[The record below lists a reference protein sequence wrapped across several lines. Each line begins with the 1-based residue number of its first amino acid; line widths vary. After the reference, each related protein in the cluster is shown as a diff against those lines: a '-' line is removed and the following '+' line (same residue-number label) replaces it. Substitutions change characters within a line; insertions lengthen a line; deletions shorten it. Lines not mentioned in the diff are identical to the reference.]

1 MNFQKFD
8 EIFNRKNY
16 PVFNENYLPMDD
28 YPCICLSGEKYR
40 NCCKKDVEEA
50 LQHENGEKEC
60 EELKKKYCKN
70 TKKLIST
77 KIVNKAIN
85 KKNIS
90 YCLAEKVFGNCNACN
105 NVKSHTLAKGSILS
119 NLADNNNVLIA
130 FNDHQMIDKKL
141 FDDNIDAY
149 YMDVSIDDA
158 SLAVSYCKDHDRD
171 LFLEIEADG
180 KNQYSH
186 TKIQNLEYA
195 LKSISFQVYYNLE
208 NIKYLAEL
216 IKTSKNVLGS
226 YKGIESKLLMNYSVL
241 VDELFQ
247 LYSLSQMILEDIK
260 EYRQRGK
267 ISKLKTEYFKLPC
280 KKINISCSEVI
291 EEQSINYFINIVNA
305 PEPYIIISYYENE
318 KYITWINAKKKEFE
332 DEKYKSFYMYD
343 FILSFIITNAQNIYM
358 NKCKFNQLSKEEKR
372 FLYLVHR
379 EGTYYIPDNEL
390 KDMNNFFF
398 DR

>member
-1 MNFQKFD
+1 
-8 EIFNRKNY
+8 
-16 PVFNENYLPMDD
+16 MDD

-60 EELKKKYCKN
+60 EELKKIYCKN

-119 NLADNNNVLIA
+119 NLADNDNVLIA

-180 KNQYSH
+180 K
-186 TKIQNLEYA
+186 
-195 LKSISFQVYYNLE
+195 
-208 NIKYLAEL
+208 
-216 IKTSKNVLGS
+216 
-226 YKGIESKLLMNYSVL
+226 
-241 VDELFQ
+241 
-247 LYSLSQMILEDIK
+247 
-260 EYRQRGK
+260 
-267 ISKLKTEYFKLPC
+267 
-280 KKINISCSEVI
+280 INI
-291 EEQSINYFINIVNA
+291 
-305 PEPYIIISYYENE
+305 II
-318 KYITWINAKKKEFE
+318 
-332 DEKYKSFYMYD
+332 
-343 FILSFIITNAQNIYM
+343 Q
-358 NKCKFNQLSKEEKR
+358 KFK
-372 FLYLVHR
+372 
-379 EGTYYIPDNEL
+379 I
-390 KDMNNFFF
+390 
-398 DR
+398 

>member
-1 MNFQKFD
+1 M
-8 EIFNRKNY
+8 
-16 PVFNENYLPMDD
+16 
-28 YPCICLSGEKYR
+28 
-40 NCCKKDVEEA
+40 
-50 LQHENGEKEC
+50 
-60 EELKKKYCKN
+60 
-70 TKKLIST
+70 
-77 KIVNKAIN
+77 
-85 KKNIS
+85 
-90 YCLAEKVFGNCNACN
+90 
-105 NVKSHTLAKGSILS
+105 
-119 NLADNNNVLIA
+119 
-130 FNDHQMIDKKL
+130 
-141 FDDNIDAY
+141 
-149 YMDVSIDDA
+149 SIDDA

-180 KNQYSH
+180 KNQYNH

-208 NIKYLAEL
+208 NIRYLAEL

-226 YKGIESKLLMNYSVL
+226 YKGIESKLLMNYSIL

-247 LYSLSQMILEDIK
+247 LYPLSQMILEDIK
-260 EYRQRGK
+260 EYRQRGE
-267 ISKLKTEYFKLPC
+267 ISKLKTKYFKLPC

-291 EEQSINYFINIVNA
+291 EEQGINYFINIVNA

-318 KYITWINAKKKEFE
+318 KYNTWINAKKKEFE

-343 FILSFIITNAQNIYM
+343 FILAFIITNAQNIYM
-358 NKCKFNQLSKEEKR
+358 NKRKFNQLSKEEKR

-379 EGTYYIPDNEL
+379 EGTYKISDNEL